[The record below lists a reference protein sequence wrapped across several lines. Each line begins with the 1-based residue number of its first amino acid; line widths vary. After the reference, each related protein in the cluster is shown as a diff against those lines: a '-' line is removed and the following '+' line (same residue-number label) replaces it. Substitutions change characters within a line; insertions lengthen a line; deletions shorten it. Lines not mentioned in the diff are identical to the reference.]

1 MLSTRTTMLFVR
13 TTLSSLGGCSMP
25 KEYLEGRA
33 SVWPEDDEQSPQT
46 VYFQPPKS
54 RKYDARWLV
63 LWQDGSDIGVSMT
76 EQAEM
81 NVLTQTEYRVRDW
94 LMGTIGIGNYVHVNQ
109 AEMSRRLR
117 IERATASRAIKRL
130 IELGILIQG
139 PKSGRSN
146 TYMVSPAFCFNGSLS
161 AGIKERKKAIK
172 NGKPAKI
179 LQFRQVSLLQKD

>member
-1 MLSTRTTMLFVR
+1 MLE
-13 TTLSSLGGCSMP
+13 
-25 KEYLEGRA
+25 KYLKGRA
-33 SVWPEDDEQSPQT
+33 TVWPEDDAQAPQT
-46 VYFQPPKS
+46 VYFEPPKN
-54 RKYDARWLV
+54 RKHDARWLL

-81 NVLTQTEYRVRDW
+81 DVLTQTEYRVRDW

-109 AEMSRRLR
+109 AEMARRLR

-146 TYMVSPAFCFNGSLS
+146 TYMVSPAFCFAGNLGK
-161 AGIKERKKAIK
+161 GIKERKKAIQD
-172 NGKPAKI
+172 GKTAKI
-179 LQFRQVSLLQKD
+179 LQFKQTSLIEK

>member
-1 MLSTRTTMLFVR
+1 MSET
-13 TTLSSLGGCSMP
+13 
-25 KEYLEGRA
+25 KYLKGRA
-33 SVWPEDDEQSPQT
+33 SVWPEEDEQPPQT
-46 VYFQPPKS
+46 VYFQPPK
-54 RKYDARWLV
+54 KKNYDARWLL

-109 AEMSRRLR
+109 AEMARRLH

-146 TYMVSPAFCFNGSLS
+146 TYMVSPAFCFSGGLGN
-161 AGIKERKKAIK
+161 GIKARKEAIK
-172 NGKPAKI
+172 QHKAKI
-179 LQFRQVSLLQKD
+179 IPFKPSLDSDE